1 MEETIKILEEFIN
14 DRLFKYARNAFTE
27 SDIKDLDML
36 IENLIKGYRELEKSK
51 ITYERVTEMQE
62 ENKRIV
68 DKNYIPKAKIKEFV
82 KENKWDLLET
92 EYHFDST
99 VVDADELLK
108 FMEDK

>member
-1 MEETIKILEEFIN
+1 MEKE
-14 DRLFKYARNAFTE
+14 
-27 SDIKDLDML
+27 
-36 IENLIKGYRELEKSK
+36 IENLIKEYRELEEKTK
-51 ITYERVTEMQE
+51 NIEPILINNKMYFIDEELYEDLLKDIKT
-62 ENKRIV
+62 
-68 DKNYIPKAKIKEFV
+68 NYIPKSKIKEFV